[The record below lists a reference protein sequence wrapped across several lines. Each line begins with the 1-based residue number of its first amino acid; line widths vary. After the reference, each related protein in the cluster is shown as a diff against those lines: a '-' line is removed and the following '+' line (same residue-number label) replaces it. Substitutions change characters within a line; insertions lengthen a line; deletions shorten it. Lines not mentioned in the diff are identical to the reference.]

1 MKAKGIVIFLVLMII
16 FSFISVNI
24 LSEEEQEG
32 IQGVLSAT
40 SGNDYLKFQEYEKNI
55 YVRGLMDALYAIFEA
70 YEPETYQK
78 YGEKMKD
85 MTGDQITK
93 IFDKYL
99 DENPEN
105 LHWGAAVCFLYA
117 LSEIVFKE

>member
-32 IQGVLSAT
+32 IQGVLSVT
-40 SGNDYLKFQEYEKNI
+40 SGNDYLKIQEYEKNI
-55 YVRGLMDALYAIFEA
+55 YVRGLMGALYAIFKA

-85 MTGDQITK
+85 IRQGDVSLV
-93 IFDKYL
+93 IFR
-99 DENPEN
+99 
-105 LHWGAAVCFLYA
+105 
-117 LSEIVFKE
+117 

>member
-1 MKAKGIVIFLVLMII
+1 LKSKGIIIFLVLLII

-24 LSEEEQEG
+24 LSAEEPEG
-32 IQGVLSAT
+32 IQGVLNAT
-40 SGNDYLKFQEYEKNI
+40 SGNDYLKFQEYEKVI

-70 YEPETYQK
+70 YEPEIYQK

-85 MTGDQITK
+85 MTLEQIVK

-105 LHWGAAVCFLYA
+105 LHWSAAVCFLYA
-117 LSEIVFKE
+117 LDEIIYE